1 MAVDSE
7 GPKTPQRCSF
17 CGKPHGEVKRL
28 FSGHESFICNE
39 CVMLCGDLLQA
50 APDHEPSEEIRNVP
64 HPVDIK
70 NFLDQYVIGQEEA
83 KRIVSVA
90 VYHHYQRINY
100 RMKIQAG
107 RQLGQQ
113 TDDVELEK
121 ANILLLGPTGTG
133 KTLLARSLAK
143 FLKVPFT
150 IADATVLTEAG
161 YVGEDVENILVRLFQ
176 AADYNAQKTERGI
189 IYIDELDKIS
199 RKDGNP
205 SITRDVSGEGVQ
217 QGLLKIL
224 EGTVANI
231 PPRGG
236 RKHPEQAFVQ
246 IDTTNILFICGGA
259 FDGLDKVIARRQGNK
274 VVGFEVGSRALDPNS
289 TEILDHVTPADLIE
303 YGLIPE
309 MVGRLP
315 VTAALR
321 PLDREAM
328 LSILTKP
335 KNALTK
341 QYAKLL
347 ELEGVKL
354 TFEPAALEA
363 TVKVA
368 MDRKTGARALRSI
381 FEKAMLDAL
390 FEVPSRDD
398 IVEVVVSQDTIT
410 EGTPPKLIT
419 RTEKRRGSR
428 NSLNQATV

>member
-1 MAVDSE
+1 V
-7 GPKTPQRCSF
+7 
-17 CGKPHGEVKRL
+17 V
-28 FSGHESFICNE
+28 
-39 CVMLCGDLLQA
+39 LCGDLLQA
-50 APDHEPSEEIRNVP
+50 APDYEPSEEIADLP
-64 HPVDIK
+64 APVVIK
-70 NFLDQYVIGQEEA
+70 GFLDEYVIGQEEA

-90 VYHHYQRINY
+90 VYHHYKRVNY
-100 RMKIQAG
+100 RMKQQAG
-107 RQLGQQ
+107 GKVGQPS
-113 TDDVELEK
+113 DDVELEK

-176 AADYNAQKTERGI
+176 ASNFNPHKTERGI

-259 FDGLDKVIARRQGNK
+259 FDGLEKVIARRLGNK
-274 VVGFEVGSRALDPNS
+274 VVGFEADNRALDPKS
-289 TEILDHVTPADLIE
+289 AEILDHVTPADLIE

-315 VTAALR
+315 VTAGLR
-321 PLDREAM
+321 PLDKEAM
-328 LSILTKP
+328 LNILTRP

-347 ELEGVKL
+347 EMEDVKI

-363 TVKVA
+363 AVQVA
-368 MDRKTGARALRSI
+368 MERKTGARALRSI
-381 FEKAMLDAL
+381 FEKAMLDVL

-398 IVEVVVSQDTIT
+398 IVEIVVDAKTIT
-410 EGTPPKLIT
+410 EGKPPKMI
-419 RTEKRRGSR
+419 SR
-428 NSLNQATV
+428 AKKKAG

>member
-1 MAVDSE
+1 MAEDSE
-7 GPKTPQRCSF
+7 GPNTAQRCSF
-17 CGKPHGEVKRL
+17 CGKPQGQVKRL
-28 FSGHESFICNE
+28 FSGHESYICNE
-39 CVMLCGDLLQA
+39 CVVLCGDLLQA
-50 APDHEPSEEIRNVP
+50 APDFEPTEALSDLP
-64 HPVDIK
+64 APAQIK
-70 NFLDQYVIGQEEA
+70 SYLDEYVIGQEEA
-83 KRIVSVA
+83 KRTVSVA
-90 VYHHYQRINY
+90 VYHHYKRINY
-100 RMKIQAG
+100 RIKQQSSG
-107 RQLGQQ
+107 KLGQ
-113 TDDVELEK
+113 TGDDIELEK
-121 ANILLLGPTGTG
+121 ANILMLGPTGTG
-133 KTLLARSLAK
+133 KTLIARSLAK

-176 AADYNAQKTERGI
+176 ASGFNPRKTERGI

-259 FDGLDKVIARRQGNK
+259 FDGLEKVIARRRGHQ
-274 VVGFEVGSRALDPNS
+274 VVGFDSEKKSVNLNS
-289 TEILDHVTPADLIE
+289 SELLEHVTPGDLIE

-315 VTAALR
+315 VTAGLR
-321 PLDREAM
+321 QLDKEAM
-328 LSILTKP
+328 LGILTRP

-347 ELEGVKL
+347 ELEDVKL

-363 TVKVA
+363 AVGVA
-368 MDRKTGARALRSI
+368 MERKTGARALRSI
-381 FEKAMLDAL
+381 FEKAMLDVM
-390 FEVPSRDD
+390 FELPSRDD
-398 IVEVVVSQDTIT
+398 VAEVVIGPECIT
-410 EGTPPKLIT
+410 EGKRPKLIL
-419 RTEKRRGSR
+419 REGKKAG
-428 NSLNQATV
+428 

>member
-1 MAVDSE
+1 MSNDSE
-7 GPKTPQRCSF
+7 VPGVPQRCSF
-17 CGKPHGEVKRL
+17 CGKPHGQVKRL
-28 FSGHESFICNE
+28 FSGHQSYICDE
-39 CVMLCGDLLQA
+39 CVVLCGDLLQA
-50 APDHEPSEEIRNVP
+50 SPEYEPADEIRDLP
-64 HPVDIK
+64 RPTEIK
-70 NFLDQYVIGQEEA
+70 KFLDDYVIGQEEA
-83 KRIVSVA
+83 KRTVSVA
-90 VYHHYQRINY
+90 VYHHYRRINY
-100 RMKIQAG
+100 RMQMQAAG
-107 RQLGQQ
+107 KLGQQ
-113 TDDVELEK
+113 SDDVELEK

-133 KTLLARSLAK
+133 KTLIARTLAK

-176 AADYNAQKTERGI
+176 ASNFNPHRTERGI
-189 IYIDELDKIS
+189 IYIDELDKIA

-259 FDGLDKVIARRQGNK
+259 FDGLEKVIARRLGSN
-274 VVGFEVGSRALDPNS
+274 VVGFEAENRTLDLKS
-289 TEILDHVTPADLIE
+289 AEILDEVVPADLIE

-315 VTAALR
+315 VSAALR
-321 PLDREAM
+321 ELDKEAM
-328 LSILTKP
+328 LTILTRP

-347 ELEGVKL
+347 EMENVKL

-363 TVKVA
+363 AVQVA
-368 MDRKTGARALRSI
+368 MERKTGARALRSI

-390 FEVPSRDD
+390 FEVPSRND
-398 IVEVVVSQDTIT
+398 VTEVVVGRDTIT
-410 EGTPPKLIT
+410 KGKPPK
-419 RTEKRRGSR
+419 RVSR
-428 NSLNQATV
+428 AKKKAG